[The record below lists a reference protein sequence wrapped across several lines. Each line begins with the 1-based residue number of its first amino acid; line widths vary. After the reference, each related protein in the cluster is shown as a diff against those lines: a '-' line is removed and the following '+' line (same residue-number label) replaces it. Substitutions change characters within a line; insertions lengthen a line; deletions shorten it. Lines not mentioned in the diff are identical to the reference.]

1 VVKGERQLLT
11 PHEIKVA
18 LAAKTW
24 HTLVVEHRGEDIRVF
39 VGEKSVF
46 EGKDRTYAEAG
57 RIGVWVKA
65 DSLTHFDDLTAEE
78 LRSGLVVTRPR
89 ASPGSASVRRVY

>member
-39 VGEKSVF
+39 VGGKSVF

-78 LRSGLVVTRPR
+78 LR
-89 ASPGSASVRRVY
+89 